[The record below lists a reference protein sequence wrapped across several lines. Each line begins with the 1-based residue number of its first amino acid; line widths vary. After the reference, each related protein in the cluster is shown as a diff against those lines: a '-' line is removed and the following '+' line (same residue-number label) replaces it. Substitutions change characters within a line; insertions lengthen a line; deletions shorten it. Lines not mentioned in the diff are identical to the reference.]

1 MSKKSDNRVEAFRDG
16 GMAFITEHFKD
27 METAFAA
34 YIKEKNWD
42 KAVNLYFKL
51 ADKVIPALPTQAP
64 EGSGNEKPAWMTKVE
79 KAKKTIENDQQK

>member
-1 MSKKSDNRVEAFRDG
+1 MAKKSDNRVEAFREG

-34 YIKEKNWD
+34 YIQEKNWD

-51 ADKVIPALPTQAP
+51 ADKVIPALPTQAA
-64 EGSGNEKPAWMTKVE
+64 EAASTEKPAWMQKIE
-79 KAKKTIENDQQK
+79 NAKKTQEK

>member
-1 MSKKSDNRVEAFRDG
+1 MVKKSDNRVDAFRDG

-51 ADKVIPALPTQAP
+51 ADKVIPALPTQAA
-64 EGSGNEKPAWMTKVE
+64 EAASTEKPAWMRKIE
-79 KAKKTIENDQQK
+79 NAKKTQEK

>member
-1 MSKKSDNRVEAFRDG
+1 MAKKSDNRVDAFRDG

-51 ADKVIPALPTQAP
+51 ADKVIPALPTQAA
-64 EGSGNEKPAWMTKVE
+64 EAASTEKSAWMRKIE
-79 KAKKTIENDQQK
+79 NAKKTQEK

>member
-1 MSKKSDNRVEAFRDG
+1 MAKKSDNRVEAFREG

-51 ADKVIPALPTQAP
+51 ADKVIPALPTQAA
-64 EGSGNEKPAWMTKVE
+64 EAASTEKPAWMQKIE
-79 KAKKTIENDQQK
+79 NMKKTQDK

>member
-1 MSKKSDNRVEAFRDG
+1 MAKKSDNRVDAFRDG

-51 ADKVIPALPTQAP
+51 ADKVIPALPTQAA
-64 EGSGNEKPAWMTKVE
+64 EAASTEKPAWMRKIE
-79 KAKKTIENDQQK
+79 NAKKTQEK

>member
-1 MSKKSDNRVEAFRDG
+1 MAKKSDNRVEAFRDG

-51 ADKVIPALPTQAP
+51 ADKVIPALPTQAA
-64 EGSGNEKPAWMTKVE
+64 EAASTEKPAWMQKIE
-79 KAKKTIENDQQK
+79 NAKKTQEK

>member
-1 MSKKSDNRVEAFRDG
+1 MAKKSDNRVEAFREG

-51 ADKVIPALPTQAP
+51 ADKVIPALPTQAA
-64 EGSGNEKPAWMTKVE
+64 EAASTEKPAWMQKIE
-79 KAKKTIENDQQK
+79 NAKKTQEK

>member
-1 MSKKSDNRVEAFRDG
+1 MAKKSDNRVDAFRDG

-51 ADKVIPALPTQAP
+51 ADKVIPALPTQAA
-64 EGSGNEKPAWMTKVE
+64 EAASTEKPAWMQKIE
-79 KAKKTIENDQQK
+79 NAKKTQEK

>member
-51 ADKVIPALPTQAP
+51 ADKVIPALPTQAA
-64 EGSGNEKPAWMTKVE
+64 EAASTEKPAWMQKIE
-79 KAKKTIENDQQK
+79 NAKKTQEK

>member
-1 MSKKSDNRVEAFRDG
+1 MSKKSNNRVEAFRDG

-51 ADKVIPALPTQAP
+51 ADKVIPALPTQAA
-64 EGSGNEKPAWMTKVE
+64 ETASTEKPAWMQKIE
-79 KAKKTIENDQQK
+79 NAKKTQEK

>member
-1 MSKKSDNRVEAFRDG
+1 MATKKNDNRVEVFRDG

-27 METAFAA
+27 MEAAFAA

-51 ADKVIPALPTQAP
+51 ADKVLPALPTQAN
-64 EGSGNEKPAWMTKVE
+64 ETTGTEKPAWMQKIE
-79 KAKKTIENDQQK
+79 NAKKTQEK